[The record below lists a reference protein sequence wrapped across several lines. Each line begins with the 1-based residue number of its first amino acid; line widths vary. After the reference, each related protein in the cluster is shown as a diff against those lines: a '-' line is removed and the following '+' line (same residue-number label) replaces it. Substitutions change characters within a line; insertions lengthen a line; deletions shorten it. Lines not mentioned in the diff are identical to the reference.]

1 MKYSKKIVSIQH
13 LRGLAAISVLGAH
26 TFWGFGD
33 IGVDLFFVISGF
45 IMFYIIDLKPNK
57 SSISFFFDRYLRI
70 APIYYLF
77 TLLYVLSGF
86 TTITDLNQIIQ
97 SLTFVKYFETSPLL
111 SIGWTLEYEF
121 AFYSICALSIFLF
134 KKISSRKYFIIF
146 TLFAF
151 FIVFDLI
158 IYSDK
163 LYGHFLEFFFGTI
176 IYELYKKKI
185 LFSNQIM
192 HLGCLLILSAFLVV
206 GHNYYSTIG
215 FTYLRFLVF
224 GFPSAIILYLALSNE
239 TKWLSNNFLSI
250 LGDASYSIY
259 ISHTFVFHW
268 LYKITQINRH
278 ESLYFDIIS
287 FFIAICFGVLV
298 YYIIEKPSYNAINKL
313 RRNILLKKF
322 K

>member
-1 MKYSKKIVSIQH
+1 MNNRRKIISIQH
-13 LRGLAAISVLGAH
+13 LRAVAAISVLGAH

-45 IMFYIIDLKPNK
+45 IMFYIIDLRPNK
-57 SSISFFFDRYLRI
+57 SSVSFFLDRYLRI

-86 TTITDLNQIIQ
+86 TTITDYNQIIQ
-97 SLTFVKYFETSPLL
+97 SLTFIKYFETSPLL

-121 AFYSICALSIFLF
+121 TFYSICALSIFLF
-134 KKISSRKYFIIF
+134 KKISLRKYFIIF
-146 TLFAF
+146 SLFTF

-163 LYGHFLEFFFGTI
+163 LYGHFLEFFFGAL

-185 LFSNQIM
+185 FYVNKIST
-192 HLGCLLILSAFLVV
+192 LGSLLVLSALLIL
-206 GHNYYSTIG
+206 GHNYYSTID
-215 FTYLRFLVF
+215 FPYLRFLVF
-224 GFPSAIILYLALSNE
+224 GFPSAIILYLALSYEN
-239 TKWLSNNFLSI
+239 KWPLNKTLSI

-259 ISHTFVFHW
+259 ISHTFLFNW
-268 LYKITQINRH
+268 LYKIANINRH
-278 ESLYFDIIS
+278 ESLYFDIII

-298 YYIIEKPSYNAINKL
+298 YYMIEKPSYKAIKNL
-313 RRNILLKKF
+313 RRKYFTKSI
-322 K
+322 